1 MSYINW
7 KKARPTTLQ
16 EAFWLVKEHGKAKKN
31 LSVARIAELMGLDDE
46 SILYKWIKHATMPV
60 NKIASF
66 EHVCGINFVSI
77 YLASSDNK
85 LLIDIPR
92 GKSLKP
98 IEVIEM
104 QAKFSHAV
112 SLLLTIADG
121 CTTAEET
128 VAALTSSMSD
138 LAYHR
143 ENVQKQSTP
152 ELDFGLESNH
162 E

>member
-7 KKARPTTLQ
+7 KKAKATNLP
-16 EAFWLVKEHGKAKKN
+16 EAFWLVKEHAKAKKN

-46 SILYKWIKHATMPV
+46 SILYKWMKHGSMPV

-66 EHVCGINFVSI
+66 EHVCGANYVSV

-85 LLIDIPR
+85 MLIDIPR
-92 GKSLKP
+92 GKALKP
-98 IEVIEM
+98 VSVINM
-104 QAKFSHAV
+104 QTAFNHAV
-112 SLLLTIADG
+112 TLLMQCAVG
-121 CTTAEET
+121 KSTAEET
-128 VAALTSSMSD
+128 VVALTSSMSD

-143 ENVQKQSTP
+143 ENVQKQSMP
-152 ELDFGLESNH
+152 ELNFESELED